1 MAKNLVIVE
10 SPGKV
15 KTISKVL
22 GKNFVV
28 KASVG
33 HVRDITTSKKG
44 GNKDFI
50 VNGIAKDFTPKYVT
64 LEGRKKV
71 VEDLK
76 KAADGATKVYL
87 CPDPD
92 REGEAIA
99 WHLAEALELTPER
112 IVRVTFDEI
121 TPRGIK
127 AGMDNPRSIDQNLV
141 NSQEARRVLDRI
153 VGYKLSPLLWKKIV
167 QGLSAG
173 RVQSVAV
180 KLLVDREKEIQAF
193 NAEPYWTVGATFSHE
208 GKSFEASLRALE
220 GRQIVSS
227 AEDLAKYKVGQGQV
241 GASGIIRTLIQNRAE
256 AEAIVSALKPAS
268 YAVNFFEV
276 KEVVDRPYPPF
287 ATSQLQQASAN
298 RLGFDAKRTM
308 RIAQQLYEGVA
319 LGDEG
324 MTALITYM
332 RTDSFRISADALA
345 ECRTMIGKKFGPK
358 YLPEKPNAYAS
369 RSGAQEAHE
378 CIRPTHIEI
387 DPETAKKH
395 LSEEQY
401 KLYKLIHQR
410 FVSCQM
416 TPAVY
421 DATTADIAASGPNT
435 RNAVFRANG
444 RVLKFDG
451 WLAAMGGATASFS
464 NVEASAADREK
475 GDETES
481 APDTQDEGGSATD
494 AAAKKAAAPKKKPAG
509 PQLLPPMK
517 IGDKPKLDR
526 ITPEE
531 HFTQPPPRYTEA
543 SLVKKLEREGIGR
556 PSTYAAIP
564 VENSGRRL
572 RAERGNGVARGGRGA
587 FMATPLGIV
596 VTERLASHFPSIME
610 LGFTRD
616 MELELDKIEKAEM
629 DWRKVIAAFYGPFA
643 RDFKDAE
650 DNMVSTKA
658 QGEKSDVI
666 CPDCGSPMEKRLSQF
681 GYYLRCTRAP
691 ECKVTF
697 NLDAKGNITKKEGPR
712 PTGIKCDICGSDV
725 VKSTGRF
732 GPYLHCVKYPTKE
745 CTFTMKLNKEGHP
758 LGAES
763 SKRCRPIA
771 CCEKCK
777 SPMVVRV
784 TSRGK
789 TRRPFLSCSNFPKC
803 RAAMDLPPELAGSGR
818 TESDG
823 SVARDRREKI
833 KPTSSSTSPSRRSK
847 TPRRRLVA
855 ETGRDGRRLSCWLIA
870 VGCWLP
876 SVYRQ

>member
-1 MAKNLVIVE
+1 MGKNLLIVE
-10 SPGKV
+10 SPGKI

-33 HVRDITTSKKG
+33 HVRDLTKSKKDDG
-44 GNKDFI
+44 KDSI
-50 VNGIAKDFTPKYVT
+50 VIGIGKDFTPHYVT
-64 LEGRKKV
+64 LQKSKKII
-71 VEDLK
+71 EDLK
-76 KAADGATKVYL
+76 KFADNADKIYL

-99 WHLAEALELTPER
+99 WHLAEALELDPKR

-127 AGMDNPRSIDQNLV
+127 FGMDNPRKIDQNLV

-193 NAEPYWTVGATFSHE
+193 KAEPYWTVGATFLHDS
-208 GKSFEASLRALE
+208 KTFEASLRALD
-220 GRQIVSS
+220 GKQIVSS
-227 AEDLAKYKVGQGQV
+227 AEDLAKFKAGQGQV
-241 GASGIIRTLIQNRAE
+241 GASGIVRTLIKDKAE
-256 AEAIVSALKPAS
+256 AEAIVAALKPAA
-268 YAVNFFEV
+268 YAVSFFEV

-298 RLGFDAKRTM
+298 RLGFDARRTM
-308 RIAQQLYEGVA
+308 RIAQQLYEGVP
-319 LGDEG
+319 LGDQG
-324 MTALITYM
+324 PTALITYM
-332 RTDSFRISADALA
+332 RTDSFRISTDALQEGRA
-345 ECRTMIGKKFGPK
+345 YIEQKFGPK
-358 YLPEKPNAYAS
+358 YLPEKPNTYAS

-378 CIRPTHIEI
+378 CIRPTHVEI
-387 DPETAKKH
+387 DPETAKQY

-401 KLYKLIHQR
+401 KLYRLIHQR
-410 FVSCQM
+410 FLACQM

-451 WLAAMGGATASFS
+451 WLAAMGGAAVSQGH
-464 NVEASAADREK
+464 VEASDADRAK
-475 GDETES
+475 GDEIDS
-481 APDTQDEGGSATD
+481 SD
-494 AAAKKAAAPKKKPAG
+494 AEAGEDGAKAKLAAAPKKKPAG
-509 PQLLPPMK
+509 SQLLPPMK
-517 IGDKPKLDR
+517 IGDKPKLER
-526 ITPEE
+526 IAPEE

-556 PSTYAAIP
+556 PSTYATILSRIQDVGYAQKMG
-564 VENSGRRL
+564 S
-572 RAERGNGVARGGRGA
+572 GGRGA

-616 MELELDKIEKAEM
+616 METELDKIEKAEM
-629 DWRKVIAAFYGPFA
+629 DWRKVIADFYGPFA
-643 RDFKDAE
+643 RDFISAE
-650 DNMVSTKA
+650 KNMISTKA
-658 QGEKSDVI
+658 QGEKTDVV
-666 CPDCGSPMEKRLSQF
+666 CPECGSPMEKRLSKF
-681 GYYLRCTRAP
+681 GFYLRCSRAP

-697 NLDAKGNITKKEGPR
+697 NLDAKGNITKKVGPS
-712 PTGIKCDICGSDV
+712 PTGIKCDKCGKDV
-725 VKSTGRF
+725 VKATGRF
-732 GPYLHCVKYPTKE
+732 GPYLHCVDYPEKK
-745 CTFTMKLNKEGHP
+745 CGFTMKFNKEGHP
-758 LGAES
+758 IR
-763 SKRCRPIA
+763 KFTPIA
-771 CCEKCK
+771 TDKLCEKCK
-777 SPMVVRV
+777 SPLVVRV

-803 RAAMDLPPELAGSGR
+803 RAAMDLPPELAAKGEQAMEQWREIDGKNKADLVVYLATQAQQDADGQPGSPLNNAP
-818 TESDG
+818 D
-823 SVARDRREKI
+823 
-833 KPTSSSTSPSRRSK
+833 
-847 TPRRRLVA
+847 A
-855 ETGRDGRRLSCWLIA
+855 ETLVETPGS
-870 VGCWLP
+870 
-876 SVYRQ
+876 